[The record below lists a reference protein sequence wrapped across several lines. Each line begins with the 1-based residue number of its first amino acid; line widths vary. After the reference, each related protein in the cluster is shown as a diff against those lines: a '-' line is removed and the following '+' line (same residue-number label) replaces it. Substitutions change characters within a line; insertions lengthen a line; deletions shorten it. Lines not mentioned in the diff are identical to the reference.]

1 MSFGVDKTNQ
11 GFELKKQKLLALS
24 ILAVVIGWM
33 AIPREKNLVQDESAT
48 SSSPRIEISPEGS
61 SGSEDPGTF
70 VVRAQRISPESY
82 VRQIRVRGRTQ
93 AFRHVEVRAEEA
105 GRIVKEPVERGSRV
119 KEGDVLCEVAIDNR
133 QVNLSE
139 ASSRLEQAE
148 FEYLAALD
156 LQERGLQS
164 DVIVAQLKA
173 ALESSR
179 ASVARAELAVAKT
192 QIVAPFDGIVETRAV
207 ELGDLLNIGT
217 VCASILDDTPMLL
230 IGLVPEQEVRGLNVG
245 ASVTGQLLTGELVQ
259 GTVSYIARAADAI
272 SRSYRIE
279 IEVDERYRDLRA
291 GITVELLVDSEN
303 LNAYRIPPSALTLDD
318 NGQVGVKVLNPQNTV
333 EFFNV
338 EIAGDETNQLEP
350 GIWITGLS
358 GNITLITV
366 GQEIVFPGQTVDANF
381 DWDS

>member
-1 MSFGVDKTNQ
+1 M
-11 GFELKKQKLLALS
+11 KKQKLLALS

-33 AIPREKNLVQDESAT
+33 TIPREQNLVQDESADN
-48 SSSPRIEISPEGS
+48 SSLRIEISPEGS
-61 SGSEDPGTF
+61 SGSEEPGIF

-119 KEGDVLCEVAIDNR
+119 QEGDILCEVAIDNR

-139 ASSRLEQAE
+139 ALSRLEQAE

-173 ALESSR
+173 TLESSK
-179 ASVARAELAVAKT
+179 AAVARAELAIEKT

-230 IGLVPEQEVRGLNVG
+230 IGLVPEQEVKGLNIG

-259 GTVSYIARAADAI
+259 GTVSYIARAADSV

-303 LNAYRIPPSALTLDD
+303 INAYRIPPSALTLDD
-318 NGQVGVKVLNPQNTV
+318 TGQVGVKVLNPQNKV

-358 GNITLITV
+358 GDITLITV

>member
-1 MSFGVDKTNQ
+1 M
-11 GFELKKQKLLALS
+11 KKQKLLALS
-24 ILAVVIGWM
+24 ILAVVVVWM
-33 AIPREKNLVQDESAT
+33 AVPRGQKIVRDESANN
-48 SSSPRIEISPEGS
+48 SPLRIEISNEGSTEPEG
-61 SGSEDPGTF
+61 PGTF
-70 VVRAQRISPESY
+70 IVRAQRITPENY

-105 GRIVKEPVERGSRV
+105 GRIVKEPVGRGSRV
-119 KEGDVLCEVAIDNR
+119 NEGDVLCEVAIDNR

-139 ASSRLEQAE
+139 ALSRLEQAE

-156 LQERGLQS
+156 LQEQGLQS

-173 ALESSR
+173 TLESSK
-179 ASVARAELAVAKT
+179 AAVARAELAIEKT
-192 QIVAPFDGIVETRAV
+192 RILAPFDGIVETRAV

-217 VCASILDDTPMLL
+217 VCASVLDDTPMLL
-230 IGLVPEQEVRGLNVG
+230 IGLVPEQEVRGLDVG
-245 ASVTGQLLTGELVQ
+245 APVTGQLLTGETVQ
-259 GTVSYIARAADAI
+259 GTVVYIARAADAV

-279 IEVDERYRDLRA
+279 VEVDERYSNLRA

-303 LNAYRIPPSALTLDD
+303 IIAYRIPPSALTLDD
-318 NGQVGVKVLNPQNTV
+318 NGQVGVKVLDPQNRV
-333 EFFNV
+333 KFFNV
-338 EIAGDETNQLEP
+338 EIVGDETNQLEP

-358 GNITLITV
+358 GNITLVTV